1 MSLHWLERETP
12 DMTTHQDDAA
22 MHAAHQQYTEFSDLF
37 AQLGLPNAP
46 HEVREFVCTHRPIPG
61 HLLLAEAPC
70 FTPSQAAFLTEKRLQ
85 DSPTWTILIDKLNAL
100 LREYDE
106 PGC

>member
-1 MSLHWLERETP
+1 MKFDWLEREAT
-12 DMTTHQDDAA
+12 DITLKQDDAA
-22 MHAAHQQYTEFSDLF
+22 MHAAHQQYTEFGDLF
-37 AQLGLPNAP
+37 AQLGLPNSP
-46 HEVREFVCTHRPIPG
+46 QEIREFVCTHRPIPG

-70 FTPSQAAFLTEKRLQ
+70 FTPSQAAFLAEKRLQ